1 MAGAI
6 SYYFNLFKK
15 FQVIN
20 HVPEGTVHGAG
31 LGGFNLNDPNS
42 VFGNSNIGALLGGTT
57 NPSDSPLWA
66 ILNSRAMGNGAFS
79 PVSVGG
85 VNWPTMP
92 ADPLPQAWNDLQ
104 VAASPKLV
112 DIFGSWIGAGKL
124 NDTPASVIGTKP
136 AAIAATDP
144 GVIAPFV
151 CSMPGDQG
159 IRPDGVPGNFWATSL
174 IFLVDPTTGATVF
187 PSTLTAGSEYYLAA
201 VIGNRGAQNSG
212 IYNNPA
218 ATGIEASAAV
228 MVWNTFDSPGVQLPA
243 LSNLDVNDKNGIYS
257 QYFLNAGQ
265 YDVVGFRL
273 NVQTVFDGVIA
284 ALNQAVA
291 NGLNLAGLTPDQW
304 VKAQP
309 AHLCS
314 KVVVRLQGGSFPNLG
329 DVPTSNAQIAQ
340 KNLAPFDISLNPS
353 TADPNINWKNFIVG
367 QPLFL
372 RLEGAGRNRI
382 TLEAKLPENAFT
394 VYLAIPQQTFERYF
408 ADGRKG
414 GIKGFRRIP
423 AEELCESKLG
433 DQAKPFPEAVVL
445 HWQGGENRVEF
456 PALPEG
462 QYLGM
467 SLGVE
472 YSAKKIKPGAV
483 GEVNLVQHTFIPK
496 LKPGTRCFE
505 IEEVVA
511 GGFTL
516 LVRAFEPRSKLR

>member
-1 MAGAI
+1 MSGAI
-6 SYYFNLFKK
+6 SYYFTLFKK

-31 LGGFNLNDPNS
+31 VGGFNLSDPTS
-42 VFGNSNIGALLGGTT
+42 VFGNSNKGSLLGATI
-57 NPSDSPLWA
+57 NPADSPLWA
-66 ILNSRAMGNGAFS
+66 ILNSRAGGSAAFS
-79 PVSVGG
+79 PVTVGG
-85 VNWPTMP
+85 TQWPTMP

-112 DIFGSWIGAGKL
+112 DVFGSWIGTSKVSDIPAGVI
-124 NDTPASVIGTKP
+124 ASKP

-144 GVIAPFV
+144 GVITPFV

-174 IFLVDPTTGATVF
+174 IFLVDPTTGATVL
-187 PSTLTAGSEYYLAA
+187 PTTLTAGSEYYLTAI
-201 VIGNRGAQNSG
+201 IGNRGAQNSG

-243 LSNLDVNDKNGIYS
+243 LSNLDVNDKNGIYP

-265 YDVVGFRL
+265 YDVVGFRM
-273 NVQTVFDGVIA
+273 NVQTVYDGIIA
-284 ALNQAVA
+284 ALNNAVA

-329 DVPTSNAQIAQ
+329 DVPTSNARIAQ
-340 KNLAPFDISLNPS
+340 KNLAPFDINI
-353 TADPNINWKNFIVG
+353 TALTPDPNINWKNFIVG

-372 RLEGAGRNRI
+372 RLEGAGRSRI
-382 TLEAKLPENAFT
+382 TLDAKLPENAFKL
-394 VYLAIPQQTFERYF
+394 YLGIPKQTFEQHF
-408 ADGRKG
+408 ANGRKG
-414 GIKGFRRIP
+414 GIKGFRRVP
-423 AEELCESKLG
+423 TEELCESKLG

-445 HWQGGENRVEF
+445 EWQGGENRLEF
-456 PALPEG
+456 PPLPEG

-467 SLGVE
+467 SLGIE
-472 YSAKKIKPGAV
+472 YSVKKIKPGV
-483 GEVNLVQHTFIPK
+483 IGEVNLVQHTLMPR
-496 LKPGTRCFE
+496 LKPGTRCFD

-511 GGFTL
+511 GGFTI
-516 LVRAFEPRSKLR
+516 LVRALAQRSR

>member
-6 SYYFNLFKK
+6 SYYFNLFRK

-31 LGGFNLNDPNS
+31 LGGFNLSDPNS

-66 ILNSRAMGNGAFS
+66 ILNSRAMGNAAFA
-79 PVSVGG
+79 PVNVGG
-85 VNWPTMP
+85 ASWPTMP
-92 ADPLPQAWNDLQ
+92 ADPLPQAWTDLQ
-104 VAASPKLV
+104 VNASPKLV
-112 DIFGSWIGAGKL
+112 DVFASWISAGKV
-124 NDTPASVIGTKP
+124 NDIPAGVIATKP
-136 AAIAATDP
+136 PAIGATDP
-144 GVIAPFV
+144 GVITPFV

-159 IRPDGVPGNFWATSL
+159 IRPDGVPANFWATSL

-218 ATGIEASAAV
+218 VTGIEASAAV

-243 LSNLDVNDKNGIYS
+243 LSNLDVNDKNGIYP

-273 NVQTVFDGVIA
+273 NVQTVYDGIIA
-284 ALNQAVA
+284 ALTQAVN

-309 AHLCS
+309 AHLCA

-329 DVPTSNAQIAQ
+329 DVPTSNAQLAQ
-340 KNLAPFDISLNPS
+340 KNLAPFDVNITAS
-353 TADPNINWKNFIVG
+353 TPDPNINWKNFIVG
-367 QPLFL
+367 QPIFL
-372 RLEGAGRNRI
+372 RLQGAGRNRI
-382 TLEAKLPENAFT
+382 TLETKLPETAFK
-394 VYLAIPQQTFERYF
+394 VYLAIPKQTFEQYF

-414 GIKGFRRIP
+414 TVTGFRRVP
-423 AEELCESKLG
+423 TEELCESKLG
-433 DQAKPFPEAVVL
+433 DKAKPFPEAVVL
-445 HWQGGENRVEF
+445 QWEGGANELVF
-456 PALPEG
+456 PALAEG

-467 SLGVE
+467 SLGIE
-472 YSAKKIKPGAV
+472 YSTKKLKPGTL
-483 GEVNLVQHTFIPK
+483 GEVNLVQRTLMPK
-496 LKPGTRCFE
+496 LKPGTRCFD
-505 IEEVVA
+505 IEEVVV

-516 LVRAFEPRSKLR
+516 LVRAFAPRATR